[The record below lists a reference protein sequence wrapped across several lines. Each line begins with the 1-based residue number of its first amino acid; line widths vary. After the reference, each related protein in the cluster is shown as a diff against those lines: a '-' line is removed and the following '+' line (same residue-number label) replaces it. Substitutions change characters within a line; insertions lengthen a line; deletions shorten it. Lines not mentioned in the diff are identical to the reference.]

1 MLLIAGYYI
10 LLLVYEIINLPDR
23 VPPDTGLKMMTD
35 MWNSWEELSK
45 NADNSTMQTLVKENS
60 KAVADQLNHF
70 TTLLNKSVENINNRQ
85 DSQSEMAANI
95 ITGIGFLCS
104 GVILKNGLSVNGL
117 NTSATLWATAAIS
130 VLVGYGY
137 ELHGIIAPGALLFFN
152 LLLPFA
158 SKVFKPIKFFTD
170 ISNED
175 AFYIHVVCL
184 KNDVSKVKDI
194 IMENVTEKLKVDS
207 VQVSSITED
216 KFRVKAKLGSNHN
229 RINEIVVI
237 ADKIF
242 ASGVLSVT
250 WEKSEE

>member
-1 MLLIAGYYI
+1 MTLEEFIIRMLIVAAIGF
-10 LLLVYEIINLPDR
+10 IIGVERQLTGH
-23 VPPDTGLKMMTD
+23 VAGLKPTVVIAIGSM
-35 MWNSWEELSK
+35 
-45 NADNSTMQTLVKENS
+45 VF
-60 KAVADQLNHF
+60 V
-70 TTLLNKSVENINNRQ
+70 SVEIVLGNNDAR
-85 DSQSEMAANI
+85 MAANI

-137 ELHGIIAPGALLFFN
+137 ELHGIIATGALLFFN

-194 IMENVTEKLKVDS
+194 IMENVTDKLKVDS
-207 VQVSSITED
+207 VQVSTITED

-229 RINEIVVI
+229 RFNEIVVI